1 MSRKVMKVTNVT
13 KGCADW
19 NVRFNFSAARPGTLA
34 HPGWKNIL
42 SFQFSLSSRSSIP
55 MTFLFLD
62 CVLSVSM

>member
-34 HPGWKNIL
+34 RPGWKNIL
-42 SFQFSLSSRSSIP
+42 
-55 MTFLFLD
+55 
-62 CVLSVSM
+62 